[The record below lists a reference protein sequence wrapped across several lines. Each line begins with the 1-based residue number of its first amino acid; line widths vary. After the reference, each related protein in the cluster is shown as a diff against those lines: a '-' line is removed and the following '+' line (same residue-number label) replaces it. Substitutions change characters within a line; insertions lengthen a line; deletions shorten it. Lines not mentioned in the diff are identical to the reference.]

1 MRCKMSDLEKLCRR
15 EEEWGTIARGTG
27 QMENNI
33 IMASFESWSVSSTFL
48 AEEEE
53 GGIDN

>member
-1 MRCKMSDLEKLCRR
+1 MSDLEKLCRR